1 MTSFEQE
8 FCSHFNQG
16 PSVVQ
21 VPIITKAGSES
32 SSGDGGT
39 ILLVVGLVLLAG
51 AAIVIIHHLNKE
63 PKTYKFPD
71 EKDN

>member
-1 MTSFEQE
+1 MTPFEKE

-16 PSVVQ
+16 PPVVQ
-21 VPIITKAGSES
+21 APIITNAGSES
-32 SSGDGGT
+32 SSGNRGT

-51 AAIVIIHHLNKE
+51 AAIVIIYHLKKE